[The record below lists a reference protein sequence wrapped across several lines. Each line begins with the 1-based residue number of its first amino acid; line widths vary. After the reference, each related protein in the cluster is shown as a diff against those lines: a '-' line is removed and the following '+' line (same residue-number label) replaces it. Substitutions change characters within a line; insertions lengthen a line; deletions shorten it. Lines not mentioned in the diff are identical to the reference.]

1 MTQSSDSGSVKVAVR
16 LRPLNKNELAS
27 SSSKSNKGLRAWRV
41 HENRGIDGK
50 VTQRSI
56 RQTGEEKAIEGK
68 SLFSFDEIFD
78 EDAATDDIYDAVG
91 SVIVKGAVDGRNGTI
106 FAYGQTGSGKTY
118 TMQGN
123 GLTGSIPKDGVETE
137 AVDGIIQKVAWDL
150 FGRID
155 SDPAR
160 EFLLRASFVEV
171 YNETIRDLL
180 HDHDDAE
187 HQSIGSSS
195 APSKSPKKQNR
206 SEDHNNLNVRDD
218 PKTGG
223 VSLNCKEVIVTDV
236 NSLMGTL
243 YNGEKNRI
251 VASTDM
257 NARSSRSHSIFSI
270 TIESRESQGVTGSNR
285 SLGAWD
291 EEEDDRAVLVSMLN
305 LVDLAGSES
314 AKNTNATGTRQR
326 EGGKINQSLLTLS
339 QVIQSLSMPKGK
351 RPLHIN
357 YRDSKLTRILR
368 PSLEGNA
375 VMAILCCATASR
387 MYVEETKST
396 LRFASR
402 AKLVQTSAKKNEV
415 MDDRTLIRRL
425 QKELAEAKDA
435 LKQMEVKKDK
445 SKVQFLDI
453 PSEENVKS
461 SNRTSQYRRRVSQ
474 LSSVLLRGGSVRNAL
489 GRRPIL
495 GRKVTSHDELNTL
508 DRSLDHRQNTLENNV
523 LKYDLD
529 DDVNE
534 TKLKNR
540 QTGFGALN
548 CSSDKAISNGTIRKK
563 YHERGSIF
571 FQDHVVDLP
580 LLDGDDENSNDDE
593 NTSSL
598 TAEQRMTYTRCEN
611 GNHLTNGVRKGIPL
625 PHDCSLSENDSLK
638 AALELERYRLTEAEA
653 RICKLE
659 EELVEAAEVKKV
671 QRRNCLLMSA
681 FNFALLASCYFLHAA
696 SKHKHGYR

>member
-1 MTQSSDSGSVKVAVR
+1 VRSEMTQSSDSGSVKVAVR
-16 LRPLNKNELAS
+16 LRPLNKKELA
-27 SSSKSNKGLRAWRV
+27 SSKSNKGLRAWRV

-56 RQTGEEKAIEGK
+56 RQTDEEKAIEGK
-68 SLFSFDEIFD
+68 SLFSFDEVFD
-78 EDAATDDIYDAVG
+78 EDEATDDLYDAVG
-91 SVIVKGAVDGRNGTI
+91 GVIVKGAVDGRNGTI

-137 AVDGIIQKVAWDL
+137 AVDGIIQMVARDL
-150 FGRID
+150 FEHIG
-155 SDPAR
+155 SDPTR

-187 HQSIGSSS
+187 YQSIGSPS
-195 APSKSPKKQNR
+195 ATRKSPNQQNR
-206 SEDHNNLNVRDD
+206 CEDHNNLTVRDD

-223 VSLNCKEVIVTDV
+223 VSLNCKEVIVTDIE
-236 NSLMGTL
+236 SLMETL

-270 TIESRESQGVTGSNR
+270 TIESRESRGGTGRSN
-285 SLGAWD
+285 SFIGAVGD
-291 EEEDDRAVLVSMLN
+291 EEDDRAVLVSMLN

-351 RPLHIN
+351 RPSHIN

-425 QKELAEAKDA
+425 QKELADAKEA
-435 LKQMEVKKDK
+435 LKQMEVEKDR
-445 SKVQFLDI
+445 SKVSVPELQ
-453 PSEENVKS
+453 S
-461 SNRTSQYRRRVSQ
+461 S
-474 LSSVLLRGGSVRNAL
+474 
-489 GRRPIL
+489 
-495 GRKVTSHDELNTL
+495 
-508 DRSLDHRQNTLENNV
+508 
-523 LKYDLD
+523 
-529 DDVNE
+529 
-534 TKLKNR
+534 
-540 QTGFGALN
+540 
-548 CSSDKAISNGTIRKK
+548 
-563 YHERGSIF
+563 
-571 FQDHVVDLP
+571 
-580 LLDGDDENSNDDE
+580 
-593 NTSSL
+593 
-598 TAEQRMTYTRCEN
+598 
-611 GNHLTNGVRKGIPL
+611 
-625 PHDCSLSENDSLK
+625 
-638 AALELERYRLTEAEA
+638 
-653 RICKLE
+653 
-659 EELVEAAEVKKV
+659 
-671 QRRNCLLMSA
+671 
-681 FNFALLASCYFLHAA
+681 
-696 SKHKHGYR
+696 